1 MLRKNINLV
10 CTKWVKSEIRILI
23 LIVDSRNISEME
35 SNEVKQFGFLDIFCN
50 QDI

>member
-10 CTKWVKSEIRILI
+10 CNKWVKSEIGILI

-35 SNEVKQFGFLDIFCN
+35 SNEVQFGFLDIFFN